1 MTSAQW
7 FLLIGALLL
16 VRGLTATLLE
26 RSVVTSAIVY
36 LGVGLLVGPSALNL
50 FHFNPLKESAL
61 LEALTE
67 VAVLISLFSAGVKM
81 PGTFTFAR
89 WRAPVLLATASTATS
104 APTRARS
111 RTAATTSCKW
121 ASRRATTA
129 TWTTTTAARRCA

>member
-61 LEALTE
+61 LEDMESGEKLEQHA
-67 VAVLISLFSAGVKM
+67 
-81 PGTFTFAR
+81 
-89 WRAPVLLATASTATS
+89 
-104 APTRARS
+104 
-111 RTAATTSCKW
+111 
-121 ASRRATTA
+121 
-129 TWTTTTAARRCA
+129 